1 MGLTTLLYLPADQII
16 LILGLL
22 TFVLTLYAL
31 YLLPD
36 FFVRFILW
44 VLTHTLYRIRIVG
57 QENIP
62 LHGPALLISNHVSF
76 VDALL
81 IGASIP
87 RLIRFMLHREYYDIR
102 WLNWLFR
109 LMKSIPISASNR
121 RDIVHALQSARQ
133 ELEQG
138 QVVCIFAEGGI
149 SRIGHLLPF
158 KRGFEKIVQ
167 GTDFPIIPVHLDQL
181 WGSIFQFQGR
191 PFLEAAETAAIP
203 RNRLFRSAS
212 AIYRHSA
219 RSPSSRLGVGKPSV
233 IAALQTA
240 CSTPDLSGRRSVWFS
255 FCMADTTGTE
265 LSFGRTLIGSMLLS
279 RWVRKYRP
287 NDSMVGILLP
297 PPPAER
303 WLISLYSWPERTR
316 SI

>member
-1 MGLTTLLYLPADQII
+1 VFNTIGVLLASAMLWGLATLLHFPADQII

-87 RLIRFMLHREYYDIR
+87 RFIRFMLHREYYDIR

-121 RDIVHALQSARQ
+121 RDIVTALPRAPLR
-133 ELEQG
+133 LE
-138 QVVCIFAEGGI
+138 EG
-149 SRIGHLLPF
+149 R
-158 KRGFEKIVQ
+158 EV
-167 GTDFPIIPVHLDQL
+167 
-181 WGSIFQFQGR
+181 
-191 PFLEAAETAAIP
+191 
-203 RNRLFRSAS
+203 
-212 AIYRHSA
+212 
-219 RSPSSRLGVGKPSV
+219 
-233 IAALQTA
+233 
-240 CSTPDLSGRRSVWFS
+240 
-255 FCMADTTGTE
+255 
-265 LSFGRTLIGSMLLS
+265 
-279 RWVRKYRP
+279 
-287 NDSMVGILLP
+287 
-297 PPPAER
+297 
-303 WLISLYSWPERTR
+303 SLRD
-316 SI
+316 